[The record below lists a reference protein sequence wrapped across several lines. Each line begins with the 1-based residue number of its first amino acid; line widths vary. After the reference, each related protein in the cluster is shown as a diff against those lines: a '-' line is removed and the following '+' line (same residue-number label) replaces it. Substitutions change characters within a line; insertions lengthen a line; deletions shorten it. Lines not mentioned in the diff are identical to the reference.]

1 MAEKKISRRNIHL
14 FIKTFLHLLRSRF
27 YFVLLHYLN
36 DLVNL
41 FDSHGFLVNLFGFDG
56 FQSIYLVFPLCFC
69 LKQLIVLSKKD
80 ETSETTPQLF
90 SQHNTGWCSL
100 DGLVRVNECAVRL
113 RNPCSDNAMIGS
125 VCTELMQS
133 F

>member
-1 MAEKKISRRNIHL
+1 M
-14 FIKTFLHLLRSRF
+14 
-27 YFVLLHYLN
+27 
-36 DLVNL
+36 
-41 FDSHGFLVNLFGFDG
+41 
-56 FQSIYLVFPLCFC
+56 
-69 LKQLIVLSKKD
+69 LSKKD

-90 SQHNTGWCSL
+90 SQHKTGWCSL